1 MDWTRRQL
9 EAIVTIAERQNISHA
24 ALELSLTQPTVSRML
39 SRIEK
44 ALNTQLFVRESGGVV
59 PTEAGT
65 LLVRRAQ
72 DILRS
77 LDETTDAIRSLDGRL
92 VGKVCVAMPDTTAHT
107 LLIPLIDHFGEHHPD
122 VEIRVMTSHPSG
134 VPLTLQSGDAD
145 VGIVSSAH
153 RQGDMPQRPLARERL
168 HLVGAPGTL
177 DGRTDQPVP
186 LGFVARQ
193 RLVLPAIQP
202 GLRTIIEA
210 AFGQRQLRPNVVLE
224 VDAEDAL
231 IELINTG
238 RAMSIMSFAGVLRH
252 VARGALVARPIDDP
266 PIERVL
272 ATTLPTNRRPTRL
285 MNVVRDSIHALVAE
299 LAPMARWEPGLAVP
313 LRGGQK

>member
-9 EAIVTIAERQNISHA
+9 EAIVTIAERQNITHA
-24 ALELSLTQPTVSRML
+24 AVELSLTQPTVSRML
-39 SRIEK
+39 ARIEDS
-44 ALNTQLFVRESGGVV
+44 LDTQLFVRESNGVV

-65 LLVRRAQ
+65 LLISRANE
-72 DILRS
+72 ILRS

-107 LLIPLIDHFGEHHPD
+107 LLIPLIDHFAEQHPD

-153 RQGDMPQRPLARERL
+153 RQGDMPQRRLVSEKL
-168 HLVGAPGTL
+168 HLVGATGTL
-177 DGRTDQPVP
+177 GGGSIRPVP
-186 LGFVARQ
+186 LEFIARQ

-202 GLRTIIEA
+202 GLRNVIEA
-210 AFGQRQLRPNVVLE
+210 AFGQRQIRPNVVLE

-231 IELINTG
+231 IELISSG

-252 VARGALVARPIDDP
+252 VARGALDARPIDDP
-266 PIERVL
+266 PIERILCTV
-272 ATTLPTNRRPTRL
+272 LPTNRQPTRL
-285 MNVVRDSIHALVAE
+285 MNVVRDAIHTLAVD
-299 LAPMARWEPGLAVP
+299 LAPSARWEAL
-313 LRGGQK
+313 